1 MENRIQII
9 VADDNL
15 TFLAALTSFLKS
27 FDKYEVIAAFS
38 SGASLL
44 DSINDYD
51 PDLILLYIEMP
62 GLNGFEIASRL
73 SSLGNELKLIAISMY
88 QENIYMKRLMDSGFR
103 GFVNKNNI
111 TGHLEQVMNQVM
123 KGEVGFPEIR

>member
-9 VADDNL
+9 VVDDNR

-27 FDKYEVIAAFS
+27 FDKYEVISAFS

-44 DSINDYD
+44 DNINDYD
-51 PDLILLYIEMP
+51 PDLILLDIEMP

-73 SSLGNELKLIAISMY
+73 SILGNELKLIAISMY

-103 GFVNKNNI
+103 GFVSKNNI
-111 TGHLEQVMNQVM
+111 TGQLEKVMNLVM
-123 KGEVGFPEIR
+123 KGEVVFPEIR